1 MRKALFVLGPTAVGK
16 TNIALKLAKRFDG
29 EIVSADSIQ
38 VYKSLD
44 IISGKDLPLNVTR
57 VNKKIVYDKFD
68 ISPVFFETV
77 PVYLID
83 VVDYSYSFNI
93 SDFKKTSRMVIND
106 IWSRNKLPIIVGG
119 NGFYI
124 SSFFKEIQTID
135 IPPDLDLRSKLSKKT
150 ISELQAI
157 LKKENS
163 IRFEAMNNS
172 DKNNPRRLIRAIE
185 VTGKKFKK
193 GKYERINSQIILI
206 NNSKEKLKKKIEDR
220 ISERI
225 KKGALKEAKR
235 LFYDYKNLSPQ
246 VKNAIG
252 YRSFFDYLHGKT
264 TLNDAIDE
272 WKISEINYVKRQM
285 TWFKK
290 MENFLLLDQ
299 NLNKELESKISEWYN
314 H

>member
-93 SDFKKTSRMVIND
+93 SDFKKTSRMVINN

-206 NNSKEKLKKKIEDR
+206 NNSEESLKKKIEDR